1 MTSSRGFW
9 VLLWAEILTSIFA
22 AGGGPIDYRL
32 PYPSIYSYV
41 GEHVLV
47 WTVVVY
53 LIHVCLSWFNKSP
66 FRVRFQTVKAA
77 LASYVLVGLVA
88 ELTTSLFLWHD
99 QAMSPKGVQIWVDV
113 MNPHHVLRSF
123 LLNRTA
129 DWCVFFFLLF
139 VPICAFRARKSLLNQ
154 S

>member
-9 VLLWAEILTSIFA
+9 VLFWAEILTSIFA

-32 PYPSIYSYV
+32 PYPSLYSYV
-41 GEHVLV
+41 GEHLV
-47 WTVVVY
+47 VWAVVVY
-53 LIHVCLSWFNKSP
+53 LIHVCLSWFKKSP
-66 FRVRFQTVKAA
+66 FRVRFKTVKAT
-77 LASYVLVGLVA
+77 LASYVLVGVVT
-88 ELTTSLFLWHD
+88 ELSTSLFLWHD

-123 LLNRTA
+123 LRDRITYWA
-129 DWCVFFFLLF
+129 VFFFLLF
-139 VPICAFRARKSLLNQ
+139 VPICAYGNRKSLLNQ